1 VSLAALTGEF
11 SSDDLLGRIFTEFC
25 IGK

>member
-1 VSLAALTGEF
+1 LGEITGDI
-11 SSDDLLGRIFTEFC
+11 SSEDLLTSIFTEFC